1 MMKPIGENRLGASVA
16 KMSNI
21 SFINLTMLA
30 ALLVLFALACMAVP
44 GFFSLV
50 MLQNLVS
57 NYWYVILLGI
67 GVTYLLIAGYFDMS
81 VGGQVGMAGV
91 LSVYFC
97 QTNTS
102 TASELSQGLNM
113 PYGWAIALTI
123 LCCMGIAGI
132 NAFFIAKLKVASIIV
147 TLGTMSL
154 ARGIAQIVTMGSQ
167 RNTGLPDIYGVIGNT
182 LIPGTQMK
190 AIVLIMIALVIFAI
204 FIEKKTTFGRR
215 TYLIGANPMAAKLS
229 GIKLVKHVTL
239 LYMISAFLCA
249 ITGIFL
255 ASEFMAGFSNRGAGY
270 EFDALVITLLGGTS
284 ITGGFGSI
292 IGTVIGAMIIS
303 VVTSTATGL
312 LLSPE
317 WQFIIKG
324 VATFVAI
331 LAQRFALERRRR

>member
-1 MMKPIGENRLGASVA
+1 MTNKGHNRLKTGVNNL
-16 KMSNI
+16 SNE
-21 SFINLTMLA
+21 SYINLTMLF
-30 ALLVLFALACMAVP
+30 ALIVLFILASIAVP
-44 GFFSLV
+44 RMFSLT
-50 MLQNLVS
+50 MLQNLIS
-57 NYWYVILLGI
+57 NFWFIIMIGI

-81 VGGQVGMAGV
+81 VGGQIAMAGV

-113 PYGWAIALTI
+113 PYGWAIILTI
-123 LCCMGIAGI
+123 LCCMAIGAI
-132 NAFFIAKLKVASIIV
+132 NAFFVAKLRVASIIV
-147 TLGTMSL
+147 TLGTMSVT
-154 ARGIAQIVTMGSQ
+154 RGIAQIVTMGSQ

-190 AIVLIMIALVIFAI
+190 VVVLITIFLVCAAI
-204 FIEKKTTFGRR
+204 YVEKKTTFGRR
-215 TYLIGANPMAAKLS
+215 TYLIGANKEAAGLS
-229 GIKLVKHVTL
+229 GIKVVRHVTM
-239 LYMISAFLCA
+239 LYMISSFLCA

-255 ASEFMAGFSNRGAGY
+255 ASEFMAGFSNRAQGY

-284 ITGGFGSI
+284 ISGGFGSI
-292 IGTVIGAMIIS
+292 IGTVIGALIIS

-324 VATFVAI
+324 TATFIAI
-331 LAQRFALERRRR
+331 LAQRYALNKRRR

>member
-1 MMKPIGENRLGASVA
+1 MIKIGEGRLANGLS
-16 KMSNI
+16 KLSNESYI
-21 SFINLTMLA
+21 SLTMLM
-30 ALLVLFALACMAVP
+30 ALGILFAFACVVVS
-44 GFFSLV
+44 GFFSLT

-57 NYWYVILLGI
+57 NYWYIIMIGI

-81 VGGQVGMAGV
+81 VGGIVAMSGV
-91 LSVYFC
+91 LSVYFTK
-97 QTNTS
+97 TNTS

-113 PYGWAIALTI
+113 PYGWAIVLTI
-123 LCCMGIAGI
+123 LCCLGIAGI
-132 NAFFIAKLKVASIIV
+132 NAFLIAKLQVASIIV

-154 ARGIAQIVTMGSQ
+154 ARGIAQVVTMGSQ
-167 RNTGLPDIYGVIGNT
+167 RNTGLPDIYGVIGNAMV
-182 LIPGTQMK
+182 PGTQMK
-190 AIVLIMIALVIFAI
+190 VIVLIMIALVVLAI

-215 TYLIGANPMAAKLS
+215 TYLIGANPIAARLS
-229 GIKLVKHVTL
+229 GVKVVKHVTT
-239 LYMISAFLCA
+239 LYMISAFLSS

-255 ASEFMAGFSNRGAGY
+255 ASEFMAGFSNRGMGY

-284 ITGGFGSI
+284 ISGGFGSI

-331 LAQRFALERRRR
+331 LAQRFALNKRRR

>member
-1 MMKPIGENRLGASVA
+1 MIGRGNEPRLGSPLRNL
-16 KMSNI
+16 SNI
-21 SFINLTMLA
+21 SFINMTMLI
-30 ALLVLFALACMAVP
+30 ALVVLFAIACIAVP

-50 MLQNLVS
+50 MLQNLIS
-57 NYWYVILLGI
+57 NYWYVIMLGI

-102 TASELSQGLNM
+102 TASELSQGLNL
-113 PYGWAIALTI
+113 PYGIAIILTI
-123 LCCMGIAGI
+123 LCCLGIAGI
-132 NAFFIAKLKVASIIV
+132 NAFFVAKLKVASIIV
-147 TLGTMSL
+147 TLGTMSI

-167 RNTGLPDIYGVIGNT
+167 RNTGLPDIYGKIGNL

-190 AIVLIMIALVIFAI
+190 AIVIIMIALVILAI

-215 TYLIGANPMAAKLS
+215 TYLIGANPTAAHLS
-229 GIKLVKHVTL
+229 GIKLVKHVTM
-239 LYMISAFLCA
+239 LYMISSVLCA

-292 IGTVIGAMIIS
+292 IGTVIGALIIS

-331 LAQRFALERRRR
+331 LAQRFALQYRRR